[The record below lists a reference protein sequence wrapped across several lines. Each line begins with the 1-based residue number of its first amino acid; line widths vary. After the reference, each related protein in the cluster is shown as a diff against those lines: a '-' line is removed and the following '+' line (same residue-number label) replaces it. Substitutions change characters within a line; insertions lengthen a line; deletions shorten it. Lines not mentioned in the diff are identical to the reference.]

1 MLPLGATIA
10 LFDGEKNPADHILFM
25 GTYDAPEKV
34 YDIVKAAP
42 EPFCGMMKRII
53 EMRIAVPEL
62 PMEEAFAACL
72 KEDDMELDEAQFA
85 LFMNTMYASD
95 AYIRDYFRKAA
106 VDELVRAKIPVRLVG
121 EGWEKYESCN
131 EAYVTREKAVV
142 FGLSFEKI
150 AHADV
155 LLNVSPFFNHGAHD
169 RIFAGMANHCTVLT
183 DRNPYLERILKEG
196 EQVCMYS
203 LKDIRTLS
211 DYAAELLSNRAL
223 CREIQNNAYTEFKHK
238 YTWEEKAKQLLACTL
253 K

>member
-1 MLPLGATIA
+1 
-10 LFDGEKNPADHILFM
+10 
-25 GTYDAPEKV
+25 
-34 YDIVKAAP
+34 
-42 EPFCGMMKRII
+42 
-53 EMRIAVPEL
+53 MRIEDPIL
-62 PMEEAFAACL
+62 PMEAGFGQLL
-72 KEDDMELDEAQFA
+72 KAHGEELPDDKFA
-85 LFMNTMYASD
+85 LFMNAMYSVD

-183 DRNPYLERILKEG
+183 DQNPYLKRILKDG

-211 DYAAELLSNRAL
+211 DYAAELLTNHAL
-223 CREIQNNAYTEFKHK
+223 CRDIQNNAYVEFKQK

-253 K
+253 R